1 MKKALIIAYF
11 FPPMGG
17 GGVQRTAKFVKY
29 LTGAGIEPVVLT
41 VTPRTYSINDDSLMN
56 DIPENVRVY
65 RTFSLE
71 PSGQTKKFR
80 AEYSVSGKAG
90 ILKRVL
96 AFLLD
101 GFSKLFLIPDAQI
114 GWLPFS
120 LIKGLSVIKK
130 ENIDVIYA
138 TGNPFSAFL
147 TARLLG
153 KLSGIPFVVDFRD
166 PWTLNN
172 ARVWPNPL
180 RKYLEKRME
189 SKVVHAAAGVICV
202 SDGMAEDILKAY
214 PNELPKKFVTL
225 TNGYDSAEFEAIAG
239 KLTKKKDG
247 KFTLIFTG
255 TILDYSDG
263 NAPGAF
269 FEAFSQLIKEDSGF
283 ASDTCAVFAGKL
295 RKSDFEAIEKLGLKV
310 HVKVKGYVPHAES
323 VGLILSSDVLLFFLG
338 NTKIN
343 RYVLT
348 GKVFEYLGSRKPIL
362 AIASEGPAAALIA
375 KTNAGFISGPEDIQG
390 LKNNI
395 LKLYNSHKNGNLS
408 SFPYNLEEISR
419 YDRKNLADVLAGL
432 FMDIINEK
440 QMPGGAKK

>member
-202 SDGMAEDILKAY
+202 SDGMTEDMLKAY

-239 KLTKKKDG
+239 KLT
-247 KFTLIFTG
+247 
-255 TILDYSDG
+255 
-263 NAPGAF
+263 
-269 FEAFSQLIKEDSGF
+269 
-283 ASDTCAVFAGKL
+283 
-295 RKSDFEAIEKLGLKV
+295 KSDFEAIEKLGLKV

-348 GKVFEYLGSRKPIL
+348 GKVFESLGSRKPIL